1 MGEGCLPAG
10 RQGVRVNMNLSPSPS
25 SPPARGGESFCC
37 YFLFNG
43 GSKMPKLMI
52 KNIGTL
58 VSGNISNPLLNA
70 DTLMIEGGLIQ
81 KVGREKSL
89 DTKGV
94 DQVMDIGGMTI
105 TPGLIDSHCHPV
117 LGDFTPRQKMLDFI
131 ESSLHGGVTTLISA
145 GEVHLAGRPKDVAGT
160 KALAIL
166 AAKSFASARPAGV
179 KVLGGGLILESG
191 LQEKDFEELAKE
203 GVKVVGEI
211 GLGGVKSPKDAAPMV
226 KWAKKY
232 GMVVM
237 MHTGGTSIP
246 GSTTVPADDVIAADP
261 DIVSHI
267 NGGPTAISIKEAE
280 KLIRETSL
288 TLEIVHCGNSKM
300 IVDVM
305 KIVKELKAYPRIII
319 GNDAPSGT
327 GVIPLGILRV
337 INFLA
342 SLCDAKAEEA
352 IAMATGNTAK
362 VYKLNRGVVEVGKE
376 ADLVI
381 MDAPMGSVGKD
392 ALSAIEAG
400 DIPGIAGVMI
410 DGVMKIGVSRNTPPP
425 NGKIVT
431 SKA

>member
-1 MGEGCLPAG
+1 
-10 RQGVRVNMNLSPSPS
+10 
-25 SPPARGGESFCC
+25 
-37 YFLFNG
+37 
-43 GSKMPKLMI
+43 MI

-58 VSGNISNPLLNA
+58 VSGDISNPLLNA
-70 DTLMIEGGLIQ
+70 DTLIIEGGLIQ
-81 KVGREKSL
+81 SIGNEKAL
-89 DTKGV
+89 NITEV
-94 DQVMDIGGMTI
+94 DQVMDVGGMTV

-117 LGDFTPRQKMLDFI
+117 LGDFTPRQKMLGFI
-131 ESSLHGGVTTLISA
+131 ESSLHGGVTTAISA
-145 GEVHLAGRPKDVAGT
+145 GEVHLPGRPKDVAGT

-166 AAKSFASARPAGV
+166 AAKSFANARPSGV
-179 KVLGGGLILESG
+179 KVLGGSVILEPG
-191 LQEKDFEELAKE
+191 LQEKDFEELARE
-203 GVKVVGEI
+203 GVRVVAEI
-211 GLGGVKSPKDAAPMV
+211 GLGGVKNPKEAAPMV

-246 GSTTVPADDVIAADP
+246 GSATVSADDVIATDP

-267 NGGPTAISIKEAE
+267 NGGPTAVSFSEAE
-280 KLIRETSL
+280 KLIRDTDL
-288 TLEIVHCGNSKM
+288 ILEIVHCGNPKM

-305 KIVKELKAYPRIII
+305 KIVKKVKAYPRIII

-342 SLCDAKAEEA
+342 CLCGVKAEEA

-362 VYKLNRGVVEVGKE
+362 VYRLNRGVIGVGRE

-392 ALSAIEAG
+392 ALSAIEVG
-400 DIPGIAGVMI
+400 DIPGIAAVLI
-410 DGVMKIGVSRNTPPP
+410 DGQMKIGVSRNTPPP
-425 NGKIVT
+425 NGKIVV
-431 SKA
+431 SK

>member
-1 MGEGCLPAG
+1 M
-10 RQGVRVNMNLSPSPS
+10 
-25 SPPARGGESFCC
+25 AR
-37 YFLFNG
+37 
-43 GSKMPKLMI
+43 LMI

-58 VSGNISNPLLNA
+58 VSGDILKPILNGDSLL
-70 DTLMIEGGLIQ
+70 IEGGLIQ
-81 KVGREKSL
+81 AIGKEKDL
-89 DTKGV
+89 DIKGV
-94 DQVMDIGGMTI
+94 DQVMDINGMTV

-145 GEVHLAGRPKDVAGT
+145 GEVHLPGRPKDVAGT

-166 AAKSFASARPAGV
+166 AAKSFANARPAGV
-179 KVLGGGLILESG
+179 KVLGGSLILEPG

-203 GVKVVGEI
+203 GVRVVGEI

-246 GSTTVPADDVIAADP
+246 GSATVSAEDVIATDP

-267 NGGPTAISIKEAE
+267 NGGPTSISHAESE
-280 KLIRETSL
+280 KLIRNTSL
-288 TLEIVHCGNSKM
+288 VLEIVHCGNSKM

-305 KIVKELKAYPRIII
+305 KSVKEVKAFPRIII

-342 SLCDAKAEEA
+342 SLCNVKAEEA
-352 IAMATGNTAK
+352 IAMATGNTAR
-362 VYKLNRGVVEVGKE
+362 VYKLNRGIIEVGKE

-392 ALSAIEAG
+392 TLSAIEAG

-410 DGVMKIGVSRNTPPP
+410 DGQMKIGVSRNTPPP
-425 NGKIVT
+425 NRKIVI
-431 SKA
+431 SK

>member
-1 MGEGCLPAG
+1 LVIGI
-10 RQGVRVNMNLSPSPS
+10 
-25 SPPARGGESFCC
+25 
-37 YFLFNG
+37 YFLGRFH
-43 GSKMPKLMI
+43 MAKLMM

-58 VSGNISNPLLNA
+58 VSGNISNPILKA

-81 KVGREKSL
+81 GVGKEKDL

-166 AAKSFASARPAGV
+166 AAKSFASARPGGV
-179 KVLGGGLILESG
+179 KVLGGGLILEPG

-246 GSTTVPADDVIAADP
+246 GSTTVPADDVIAAAP

-267 NGGPTAISIKEAE
+267 NGGPTAISINEAE
-280 KLIRETSL
+280 KLIRKTSL

-305 KIVKELKAYPRIII
+305 KMVKEVKAYPRIII

-342 SLCDAKAEEA
+342 SLCDVKPEEA

-362 VYKLNRGVVEVGKE
+362 IYKLNRGVVEVGKE
-376 ADLVI
+376 ADLVF

-400 DIPGIAGVMI
+400 DIPGIAGVLI

-431 SKA
+431 SKQ

>member
-1 MGEGCLPAG
+1 M
-10 RQGVRVNMNLSPSPS
+10 
-25 SPPARGGESFCC
+25 
-37 YFLFNG
+37 
-43 GSKMPKLMI
+43 
-52 KNIGTL
+52 
-58 VSGNISNPLLNA
+58 VSGDISNPILKADALL
-70 DTLMIEGGLIQ
+70 IEGGLIHAVGKEEALHTQ
-81 KVGREKSL
+81 K
-89 DTKGV
+89 V
-94 DQVMDIGGMTI
+94 DQVLDVQGMTV

-131 ESSLHGGVTTLISA
+131 ESSLHGGVTTAISA
-145 GEVHLAGRPKDVAGT
+145 GEVHLPGRPKDVAGT

-166 AAKSFASARPAGV
+166 ASKSFAGARPSGV
-179 KVLGGGLILESG
+179 KVLGGSLILEPG

-203 GVKVVGEI
+203 GVRVVAEI
-211 GLGGVKSPKDAAPMV
+211 GLGGVKSPKEAAPMV

-232 GMVVM
+232 GMIVM

-246 GSTTVPADDVIAADP
+246 GSTTVPADDVIATDP

-267 NGGPTAISIKEAE
+267 NGGPTAISIAEAE
-280 KLIRETSL
+280 KLIRDTSL
-288 TLEIVHCGNSKM
+288 ILEIVHCGNSRM
-300 IVDVM
+300 VVDVM
-305 KIVKELKAYPRIII
+305 KIVKEVKAYPRIII

-342 SLCDAKAEEA
+342 SLCSLKAEEG

-362 VYKLNRGVVEVGKE
+362 VYRLNRGVIEVGRE

-400 DIPGIAGVMI
+400 DIPGIAAVLI
-410 DGVMKIGVSRNTPPP
+410 DGQMKIGVSRNTPPP
-425 NGKIVT
+425 IGKIVI
-431 SKA
+431 SKQ

>member
-1 MGEGCLPAG
+1 
-10 RQGVRVNMNLSPSPS
+10 
-25 SPPARGGESFCC
+25 
-37 YFLFNG
+37 
-43 GSKMPKLMI
+43 MI

-58 VSGNISNPLLNA
+58 VSGNISNPVLNA
-70 DTLMIEGGLIQ
+70 DAILIEGGLIQ
-81 KVGREKSL
+81 AVGKEKNL

-117 LGDFTPRQKMLDFI
+117 LGDFTPRQRMLDFI

-145 GEVHLAGRPKDVAGT
+145 GEVHLPGRPKDVAGT

-166 AAKSFASARPAGV
+166 AAKSFAGARPAGV
-179 KVLGGGLILESG
+179 KVLGGALILEAG
-191 LQEKDFEELAKE
+191 LQERDFEELAKE

-232 GMVVM
+232 GMIVM

-267 NGGPTAISIKEAE
+267 NGGPTAISITEAE
-280 KLIRETSL
+280 KLIRKTAL
-288 TLEIVHCGNSKM
+288 ILEIVHCGNSKM

-305 KIVKELKAYPRIII
+305 KIVKEVKAYLRIII

-342 SLCDAKAEEA
+342 SLCDVKAEEA
-352 IAMATGNTAK
+352 IAMATGNTAR

-410 DGVMKIGVSRNTPPP
+410 DGVMKAGVSRNTPPP
-425 NGKIVT
+425 NRKIV
-431 SKA
+431 SGKA

>member
-1 MGEGCLPAG
+1 MA
-10 RQGVRVNMNLSPSPS
+10 
-25 SPPARGGESFCC
+25 
-37 YFLFNG
+37 
-43 GSKMPKLMI
+43 KLMI

-81 KVGREKSL
+81 GVGREKNL

-179 KVLGGGLILESG
+179 KVLGGGLILEPG
-191 LQEKDFEELAKE
+191 LQEKDFEELARE

-211 GLGGVKSPKDAAPMV
+211 GLGGVKSPKDATPMV

-232 GMVVM
+232 GMIVM

-280 KLIRETSL
+280 KLIRKTSL

-300 IVDVM
+300 ILDVM
-305 KIVKELKAYPRIII
+305 KMVKEVKAYPRIII

-342 SLCDAKAEEA
+342 SLCEVKAEEA

-362 VYKLNRGVVEVGKE
+362 VYKLNRGVVEIGKE

-431 SKA
+431 AK

>member
-1 MGEGCLPAG
+1 MG
-10 RQGVRVNMNLSPSPS
+10 
-25 SPPARGGESFCC
+25 
-37 YFLFNG
+37 
-43 GSKMPKLMI
+43 KLMI

-58 VSGNISNPLLNA
+58 VSGNISSPLLNA
-70 DTLMIEGGLIQ
+70 DAIVVEGGLIQ
-81 KVGREKSL
+81 AVGKEKDL

-94 DQVMDIGGMTI
+94 DQVMDVQGMTV

-131 ESSLHGGVTTLISA
+131 ESSLHGGVTTVISA
-145 GEVHLAGRPKDVAGT
+145 GEVHLPGRPKDVAGT

-166 AAKSFASARPAGV
+166 AAKSFASARPGGV
-179 KVLGGGLILESG
+179 KVLGGSLILEPG

-203 GVKVVGEI
+203 GVRVVGEI
-211 GLGGVKSPKDAAPMV
+211 GLGAVKSPKDAAPMV

-246 GSTTVPADDVIAADP
+246 GSSTVPAEDVIAISP
-261 DIVSHI
+261 DVVSHI
-267 NGGPTAISIKEAE
+267 NGGPTAVSITEAE
-280 KLIRETSL
+280 KLIRNTSL
-288 TLEIVHCGNSKM
+288 VLEIAHCGNMKM

-305 KIVKELKAYPRIII
+305 KIIRDAKAYSRVII

-342 SLCDAKAEEA
+342 SLCDVKAEEA
-352 IAMATGNTAK
+352 IAMATGNTAR
-362 VYKLNRGVVEVGKE
+362 VYKLNRGLIEPGKE

-381 MDAPMGSVGKD
+381 MDAPIGSVGKD
-392 ALSAIEAG
+392 TLSAIEAG
-400 DIPGIAGVMI
+400 DIPGVATVLV
-410 DGVMKIGVSRNTPPP
+410 DGQVKAGVSRNTPPP
-425 NGKIVT
+425 NRKIVT
-431 SKA
+431 SKK

>member
-1 MGEGCLPAG
+1 MA
-10 RQGVRVNMNLSPSPS
+10 
-25 SPPARGGESFCC
+25 
-37 YFLFNG
+37 
-43 GSKMPKLMI
+43 KLMI
-52 KNIGTL
+52 KNIGAM
-58 VSGNISNPLLNA
+58 VSGDISNPLLNA
-70 DTLMIEGGLIQ
+70 DTLIIEGSLIQ
-81 KVGREKSL
+81 GVGKEKNL
-89 DTKGV
+89 DSKGV
-94 DQVMDIGGMTI
+94 DQVIDVQGMTV

-131 ESSLHGGVTTLISA
+131 ESSLHGGVTTVISA
-145 GEVHLAGRPKDVAGT
+145 GEVHLPGRPKDVAGT

-166 AAKSFASARPAGV
+166 AAKSFSSARPGGV
-179 KVLGGGLILESG
+179 KVLGGALILEPG
-191 LQEKDFEELAKE
+191 LQEKDFEELARE

-226 KWAKKY
+226 KWAKKC

-261 DIVSHI
+261 DVVSHI
-267 NGGPTAISIKEAE
+267 NGGPTAISVAEAE
-280 KLIRETSL
+280 KLIRETPL
-288 TLEIVHCGNSKM
+288 ALEIVHCGNSKM
-300 IVDVM
+300 ILDVM
-305 KIVKELKAYPRIII
+305 KIVKEVKAYPRVII

-342 SLCDAKAEEA
+342 SLCDVKAEEA

-362 VYKLNRGVVEVGKE
+362 VYKLNRGRIEAGKE

-400 DIPGIAGVMI
+400 DIPGVAGVLI
-410 DGVMKIGVSRNTPPP
+410 DGMMKIGVSRNTPPP
-425 NGKIVT
+425 NRKIVT
-431 SKA
+431 SK

>member
-1 MGEGCLPAG
+1 VIDVG
-10 RQGVRVNMNLSPSPS
+10 
-25 SPPARGGESFCC
+25 
-37 YFLFNG
+37 
-43 GSKMPKLMI
+43 KM
-52 KNIGTL
+52 TL
-58 VSGNISNPLLNA
+58 
-70 DTLMIEGGLIQ
+70 
-81 KVGREKSL
+81 
-89 DTKGV
+89 
-94 DQVMDIGGMTI
+94 

-131 ESSLHGGVTTLISA
+131 ESSLHGGVTTAISA
-145 GEVHLAGRPKDVAGT
+145 GEVHLPGRPKDVAGT

-166 AAKSFASARPAGV
+166 AAKSFTNARPSGV
-179 KVLGGGLILESG
+179 KVLGGSIILEPG
-191 LQEKDFEELAKE
+191 LQEKDFEELARE
-203 GVKVVGEI
+203 GVKVVAEI
-211 GLGGVKSPKDAAPMV
+211 GLGGVKSPKEAGPMV

-246 GSTTVPADDVIAADP
+246 GSATVSADDVIATDP

-267 NGGPTAISIKEAE
+267 NGGPTAVSFSEAE
-280 KLIRETSL
+280 KLIRDTDL
-288 TLEIVHCGNSKM
+288 ILEIVHCGNPKM

-305 KIVKELKAYPRIII
+305 KIVKKVKAYPRIII

-342 SLCDAKAEEA
+342 CLCGVKAEEA

-362 VYKLNRGVVEVGKE
+362 VYRLNRGVIGVGRE

-400 DIPGIAGVMI
+400 DIPGIAAVLI
-410 DGVMKIGVSRNTPPP
+410 DGQMKIGVSRNTPPP
-425 NGKIVT
+425 NRKIVT
-431 SKA
+431 SKP

>member
-1 MGEGCLPAG
+1 MA
-10 RQGVRVNMNLSPSPS
+10 
-25 SPPARGGESFCC
+25 
-37 YFLFNG
+37 
-43 GSKMPKLMI
+43 KLMI

-58 VSGNISNPLLNA
+58 VSGNISDPILKA
-70 DTLMIEGGLIQ
+70 DTIMIEGGLIQ
-81 KVGREKSL
+81 SVGKEKGL

-94 DQVMDIGGMTI
+94 DQVLDIGGMTV

-131 ESSLHGGVTTLISA
+131 ESSLHGGVTTIVSA

-179 KVLGGGLILESG
+179 KVLGGGLILELG

-267 NGGPTAISIKEAE
+267 NGGPTAISITEAE
-280 KLIRETSL
+280 KLIRKTSL

-300 IVDVM
+300 ILDVM
-305 KIVKELKAYPRIII
+305 KIVKEVKAYPRIII

-342 SLCDAKAEEA
+342 SLCDVKAEEA

-362 VYKLNRGVVEVGKE
+362 VYKLNRGVIEAGKE

-400 DIPGIAGVMI
+400 DIPGIAGVLI
-410 DGVMKIGVSRNTPPP
+410 DGQMKIGVSRNTPPP
-425 NGKIVT
+425 NGKIT
-431 SKA
+431 SGK